1 ATCAV
6 ASVNRAPFDLAEAES
21 ELVAG
26 FLTEYS
32 GIRWSLFFMAEYGS
46 MFLVSAVGS
55 VLFLGGWNGP
65 IPIFSLLIDNVPWLA
80 DSWMFVWLANFFG
93 LLNVLLKA
101 SLGVIAMMWVR
112 WTFPRMR
119 VDQVITTCLKYCVPL
134 AAFCFLGVVFW
145 VSTGL
150 PFLNDLA
157 PAAPRSTVREG
168 WMVEREERVERTLSR
183 LEAEIAAAE
192 TQPATV
198 DDEPAAAEEANEAEP
213 VEPTDETVKAGMDDA
228 DRAAAVASLAGG
240 EQ

>member
-1 ATCAV
+1 
-6 ASVNRAPFDLAEAES
+6 
-21 ELVAG
+21 
-26 FLTEYS
+26 
-32 GIRWSLFFMAEYGS
+32 
-46 MFLVSAVGS
+46 
-55 VLFLGGWNGP
+55 
-65 IPIFSLLIDNVPWLA
+65 
-80 DSWMFVWLANFFG
+80 
-93 LLNVLLKA
+93 
-101 SLGVIAMMWVR
+101 VIAMMWVR

-168 WMVEREERVERTLSR
+168 WMVERENRVDQTLSR

-192 TQPATV
+192 VESA
-198 DDEPAAAEEANEAEP
+198 EPAAVDEANEAPPAEP
-213 VEPTDETVKAGMDDA
+213 AGDTVKAPFGGAQFDDA
-228 DRAAAVASLAGG
+228 AAREAAVASLGGG